1 MVENPGNIIHMPAP
15 DNLRSATR
23 QMEGQ
28 QSNNIQIEH
37 FQALPSEDGEQW
49 IERFEYFSKYK
60 TLPEAKQLDLF
71 PMFLKGNAWHWFH
84 GLPAD
89 TKENVAELKAAFR
102 RQYAKKQE
110 PGIYAAQLFN
120 TKQETGQRVADY
132 LVTVRKLASQAKL
145 SPDLT
150 LQAALHGMSP
160 TLKPFVSRNP
170 PRDLNELLEQ
180 AEAVEE
186 GQGPTKAPT
195 VALTEAIA
203 SLTAQL
209 EAAKLANVQAVATTS
224 QRQVL
229 FQDRSRPR
237 HRDSS
242 YDRHSSRERSN
253 SNQRSYMPRDYSY
266 DRHQFRGYE
275 NPRGQRNNQTYS
287 NQDRNFSNRQN
298 GGYQQ
303 QRNGFTNRGAAV

>member
-1 MVENPGNIIHMPAP
+1 MENPGIIIHMPAP
-15 DNLRSATR
+15 ENLRSAAG

-28 QSNNIQIEH
+28 PSNNIQIEH

-71 PMFLKGNAWHWFH
+71 PMFLKGNAWHWFYW
-84 GLPAD
+84 LPAV

-120 TKQETGQRVADY
+120 TKQEAGQRVADY

-145 SPDLT
+145 PPDLT
-150 LQAALHGMSP
+150 LQAALHGLSP
-160 TLKPFVSRNP
+160 TLKPFLSRNP

-186 GQGPTKAPT
+186 GQGPTEAPT
-195 VALTEAIA
+195 FVLTEAIA

-209 EAAKLANVQAVATTS
+209 EATKLANVQAVATTS
-224 QRQVL
+224 QRQFH
-229 FQDRSRPR
+229 FQDR
-237 HRDSS
+237 
-242 YDRHSSRERSN
+242 Y
-253 SNQRSYMPRDYSY
+253 
-266 DRHQFRGYE
+266 
-275 NPRGQRNNQTYS
+275 
-287 NQDRNFSNRQN
+287 FSNRQN
-298 GGYQQ
+298 GGYGQR
-303 QRNGFTNRGAAV
+303 RNGFTDSGAAVYTL